1 MATSESTIFFPP
13 IAVRGIKELKP
24 ELFRKTIDVP
34 CIKVPANKV
43 GRITGLKVL
52 QNLGLRKILR
62 LKRIQDGADKQEKYF
77 LFDPDLMLS
86 TENANEKIL
95 EAVKQV
101 ADLDVQI
108 ESKPITLEYDDWDVK
123 RCLRAVLP
131 EHLDFSGHTQV
142 GHILHLNLREE
153 LMDYRFI
160 IARILLDKINY
171 AKTVV
176 NKVEQIN
183 TEFRFFDLELL
194 AGEPDYVATVS
205 ENNLKFKLDFS
216 KVFWN
221 SRLNQEHK
229 FIVNEISSSARRSV
243 LFDVFA
249 GVGPFSV
256 PATFARNTEKVY
268 ANDLNPISVDYLREN
283 IKLNKVSTEKI
294 EVFNMDGSEFI
305 KQVFPSVFELHAKT
319 ANDEKQLDFH
329 FVMNLPALALTFLP
343 SFIGVLSDNQ
353 KSLVHNC
360 NFIVHCHTFVKA
372 TEDQLPDEW
381 YRKRAQELT
390 EEQLQPYEPEI
401 QEIRYVRNVAPKKN
415 IFMLSCWRCRCSK
428 LLSRTHSRD
437 FSTTPRRQIE
447 WRVPWEYIQ
456 VRRKFMEFVANRFSF
471 DRVRMLGPDFA
482 CLEWLMNCGATTV
495 QMSDGTK
502 ITTQKE
508 MQEFIGSHGFDVK
521 NKNLKAIANVL
532 QLPTRELEYLVR
544 DNKAYSRRWKNV
556 PQVFIQT
563 VDASDSVIADPG
575 FQYFVECR
583 QIEKMDLNFCQ
594 YFGDIAIQHLCMGR
608 VRISLKELEIIIN
621 SHITD
626 AAFLQIAKLQALRR
640 AHFYF
645 NPYVASESLA
655 MQRLRTAIPRLY
667 VTYPTAVYF
676 GTGKEK

>member
-24 ELFRKTIDVP
+24 ELF
-34 CIKVPANKV
+34 
-43 GRITGLKVL
+43 
-52 QNLGLRKILR
+52 
-62 LKRIQDGADKQEKYF
+62 RIQDGADKQEKYF

-131 EHLDFSGHTQV
+131 EHLDF
-142 GHILHLNLREE
+142 R
-153 LMDYRFI
+153 
-160 IARILLDKINY
+160 
-171 AKTVV
+171 TVV

-216 KVFWN
+216 K
-221 SRLNQEHK
+221 EHK

-415 IFMLSCWRCRCSK
+415 MYCVVLKLFMLSCWRCRCSK

-521 NKNLKAIANVL
+521 NKNLAIANVL